1 MKGRPRKPLEDIQ
14 NYNFKKLAKTTKNP
28 RERLRFLAFTH
39 IQEGKTYA
47 DVAAIMK
54 VAYKTVWDWSK
65 KFTNE
70 GLEGLRDKP
79 GRGSKPNLPK
89 NKQEAFR
96 EAVLQ
101 LGANRKGGRIRGKDI
116 VDLLDKQFHVKSS
129 LRSVYDTLQRVGL
142 VWITG
147 RSQHPKA
154 NLEAQ
159 EAFKKNLEKMSKQ
172 LCPKE

>member
-1 MKGRPRKPLEDIQ
+1 VKGRPRKPLKDIQ
-14 NYNFKKLAKTTKNP
+14 KHDFKKLAKTTKNP
-28 RERLRFLAFTH
+28 RERLRFLAFAH

-47 DVAAIMK
+47 EVANIMK
-54 VAYKTVWDWSK
+54 VAYKTVWDWTK

-70 GLEGLRDKP
+70 GLEGLRDQP

-89 NKQEAFR
+89 DKEEAFR

-101 LGANRKGGRIRGKDI
+101 LGANRKGGRIRGKD
-116 VDLLDKQFHVKSS
+116 VVELLEKQFNVKSS
-129 LRSVYDTLQRVGL
+129 LRSVYNTLQRVGL

-159 EAFKKNLEKMSKQ
+159 EAFKKTLEKMSKQ
-172 LCPKE
+172 RCQKE

>member
-1 MKGRPRKPLEDIQ
+1 MKGRPRKPLGNIQ
-14 NYNFKKLAKTTKNP
+14 KYDFKKLAKTTKNP
-28 RERLRFLAFTH
+28 RERLRFLAFAH

-47 DVAAIMK
+47 DVAAFMK
-54 VAYKTVWDWSK
+54 VAYKTVWDWTK

-70 GLEGLRDKP
+70 GLEGLRDRP

-89 NKQEAFR
+89 DKQEAFR

-116 VDLLDKQFHVKSS
+116 VELLDKQFHVKSS

-159 EAFKKNLEKMSKQ
+159 EAFKKISEKISKQ
-172 LCPKE
+172 LCLKE

>member
-1 MKGRPRKPLEDIQ
+1 MKGRPRKPLKDIQ
-14 NYNFKKLAKTTKNP
+14 QHNFKKLAKTTKNP
-28 RERLRFLAFTH
+28 RERLRFLAFAH

-47 DVAAIMK
+47 EVAAFMK
-54 VAYKTVWDWSK
+54 VTYKTVWDWTK
-65 KFTNE
+65 KFRNE
-70 GLEGLRDKP
+70 GIEGLRDRS

-89 NKQEAFR
+89 DKREAFR

-101 LGANRKGGRIRGKDI
+101 LGSNRKGGRIRGKD
-116 VDLLDKQFHVKSS
+116 VAELLEKQFHIKSS

-154 NLEAQ
+154 DLEAQ
-159 EAFKKNLEKMSKQ
+159 EAFKKTSEKTSKQ

>member
-1 MKGRPRKPLEDIQ
+1 MKGRPRKPLQDIQ
-14 NYNFKKLAKTTKNP
+14 QHDFKKLAKTTKNP
-28 RERLRFLAFTH
+28 RERLRFLAFAH

-47 DVAAIMK
+47 EVATIMK
-54 VAYKTVWDWSK
+54 VFYKTVWDWTK

-70 GLEGLRDKP
+70 GLKGLRDRP
-79 GRGSKPNLPK
+79 GRGSKPNLPED
-89 NKQEAFR
+89 KQEAFR

-116 VDLLDKQFHVKSS
+116 VELLEKQFNVKSS

-154 NLEAQ
+154 DLEAQ
-159 EAFKKNLEKMSKQ
+159 ETFKKTSEKMSKQ
-172 LCPKE
+172 RCQKE